1 MIYGTV
7 RVRIDSESLSFVIPN
22 MGLIMCIFG
31 SFAKISMGEVLE
43 NEGGGGRGGGRWGGP
58 NPLRARTE
66 GPGVLLLFFY
76 TKQLSKTTH
85 YIKA

>member
-43 NEGGGGRGGGRWGGP
+43 NEGGGGEGEVGGEAPTLSGLELKAQACCCCSFTP
-58 NPLRARTE
+58 NN
-66 GPGVLLLFFY
+66 FQ
-76 TKQLSKTTH
+76 K
-85 YIKA
+85 